1 MKKIILLLTVVFSLF
16 ANQKVSL
23 QLKWKDSFQF
33 AGFYMAKE
41 KGFYQKAGLDV
52 TFKELNSHT
61 NLVNSVI
68 KGESTYG
75 IGDSAL
81 VYYRLQKK
89 PIMLMMP
96 ILERTPLALLTT
108 KNINELQDFKS
119 AKIFIN
125 KFSLKSPAILSMLS
139 ISGIDMNK
147 IRTKEGV
154 FSVADM
160 LKQKLDLYSV
170 YIPNQPYYLK
180 KRHIPYHLF
189 TPKEYGL
196 DFYGDIL
203 FSSKNE
209 INKHFNRAV
218 AFMNASKQGWQYAI
232 NHIDETINII
242 EKKYNSQ
249 HFSKEEL
256 LYQADAY
263 QELLSKDYKF
273 NRQKIQNTKIIFK
286 LLYKMQGNFHYNDF
300 ILNRYIA
307 TKKEREFLKNHKV
320 RCVTTT
326 GWEPFNLIQNG
337 KVTGLGI
344 DYWNIVA
351 SKLGIDNNCK
361 KVTNFSTLLNIIK
374 SKKADLTISTSQTK
388 DREKYALFSKAYV
401 TFPIVIATQ
410 KERDFV
416 PDVASIKNKT
426 FALVKNHT
434 ATKLLLEKYPN
445 LHYIQTDTLTQAL
458 NLVKNSKAYA
468 TVEILPVLAYKI
480 NKENFNTLKIAG
492 KTELT
497 FPVKFM
503 IRKDYKELLPMI
515 NRVID
520 AISPVRKEEIYNK
533 WIAVNMQNGYSKHRV
548 NRLLFIAGTI
558 FLLFLIWVIVLIYQ
572 VQKRKRAE
580 IALEQLANYDALT
593 SIYNRHKIDSFLA
606 EQMQIAKR
614 YNKKLSIIF
623 CDIDK
628 FKHINDT
635 FGHKVGD
642 KILQEI
648 AKIVSQNIRESDGFG
663 RWGGEEFLI
672 ILPETNLSNAAILAE
687 KLRKA
692 IEKYNFTTAKNATC
706 SFGVIEIDKDS
717 SLDESMTKVD
727 GLLYEA
733 KNSGRNKV
741 VSDV

>member
-23 QLKWKDSFQF
+23 QLKWKHSFQF

-52 TFKELNSHT
+52 TFKELENYT
-61 NLVNSVI
+61 NLVDCVT
-68 KGESTYG
+68 KGEATYG
-75 IGDSAL
+75 VGDSAL
-81 VYYRLQKK
+81 IYYRLQKK
-89 PIMLMMP
+89 PVVLMMP
-96 ILERTPLALLTT
+96 ILETTPLALLST
-108 KNINELQDFKS
+108 KNVNSLQDFKS
-119 AKIFIN
+119 TKIFIN
-125 KFSLKSPAILSMLS
+125 SFSLKSPAILSMLHVANF
-139 ISGIDMNK
+139 DMK
-147 IRTKEGV
+147 RFHLKEGV

-160 LKQKLDLYSV
+160 LQQKLDLYSV

-180 KRHIPYHLF
+180 KHHIQYHLF

-203 FSSKNE
+203 FTSQNE
-209 INKHFNRAV
+209 LDKHFNRTI
-218 AFMNASKQGWQYAI
+218 AFMDASKEGWRYAL

-242 EKKYNSQ
+242 EKKSNPQ

-256 LYQADAY
+256 LYQAHAY
-263 QELLSKDYKF
+263 QKLISKDYKF
-273 NRQKIQNTKIIFK
+273 NKQKIQNTKIIFK
-286 LLYKMQGNFHYNDF
+286 LLYKMQGNFHYDDF
-300 ILNRYIA
+300 VLNRYIA
-307 TKKEREFLKNHKV
+307 TKEEREFLKNHTVK
-320 RCVTTT
+320 CVTTT
-326 GWEPFNLIQNG
+326 GWEPFNLIQNE
-337 KVTGLGI
+337 KVAGLGI

-351 SKLGIDNNCK
+351 SKLGIDNSCQ
-361 KVTNFSTLLNIIK
+361 KVSNFSTLLNLIK
-374 SKKADLTISTSQTK
+374 SKKADLTISTSETK
-388 DREKYALFSKAYV
+388 DRKRYALFSKAYV
-401 TFPIVIATQ
+401 TFPIVISTK
-410 KERDFV
+410 KEADFV
-416 PDVASIKNKT
+416 PDIKNIEEKT

-434 ATKLLLEKYPN
+434 ATKLLLEKYPH
-445 LHYIQTDTLTQAL
+445 LHYIETNTLTQAL

-480 NKENFNTLKIAG
+480 NKENFNDLKIAG

-520 AISPVRKEEIYNK
+520 SISPVIKEEIYNK
-533 WIAVNMQNGYSKHRV
+533 WISVNMQTGYSRHRV

-572 VQKRKRAE
+572 IQKRKKAE
-580 IALEQLANYDALT
+580 TALARLANYDALT
-593 SIYNRHKIDSFLA
+593 FIYNRHRIDSFLA

-628 FKHINDT
+628 FKHVNDT

-648 AKIVSQNIRESDGFG
+648 AKIVSRNIRESDGFG

-672 ILPETNLSNAAILAE
+672 VLPETNLSNATTLAE

-692 IEKYNFTTAKNATC
+692 IEKYNFTIAKHTTC
-706 SFGVIEIDKDS
+706 SFGVVEIDKDS

-727 GLLYEA
+727 GLLYKA